1 MNTTFFPGKVVKG
14 HFCRPHQGSTKHK
27 GKNSAGFFCK
37 AHLHKNSFIFFA
49 YGTYEELQNV
59 CSCVYNSSPVLFKPH
74 PLPFFQAADI
84 TDIYTYH
91 NTTKN
96 LGSFCRGPKTEKN
109 KIE

>member
-1 MNTTFFPGKVVKG
+1 MFALVFMTHQSSLNPTPFP
-14 HFCRPHQGSTKHK
+14 F
-27 GKNSAGFFCK
+27 
-37 AHLHKNSFIFFA
+37 L
-49 YGTYEELQNV
+49 
-59 CSCVYNSSPVLFKPH
+59 
-74 PLPFFQAADI
+74 QAADI